1 MATYD
6 TVGVSAVVFGAT
18 SVTTASFTVTS
29 SANRGVALC
38 LYHHSNTATGI
49 TASSNSV
56 AGSLVSGTDT
66 GTARSARSMIFGVPA
81 ASSGAQTATAG
92 WTGGRDAY
100 LAALSYSN
108 VDQTTPFTNGAS
120 GNGATG
126 APRVTPTAGADAADR
141 SIGAYSATGG
151 SGNVQTPRLF
161 HITGTGLN
169 WDGTE
174 GAAGATHGCDD
185 YFFTWVASGVNVKTV
200 AASGIVGPLI
210 GGRLVDGGA
219 LMKGRLIG

>member
-6 TVGVSAVVFGAT
+6 TVGVSGVVFGAT

-29 SANRGVALC
+29 SSDRGVALA
-38 LYHHSNTATGI
+38 LYHHSNTSTNFS
-49 TASSNSV
+49 ASSNSI

-81 ASSGAQTATAG
+81 ASAGAQTATVS
-92 WTGGRDAY
+92 WTTGSDAY
-100 LAALSYSN
+100 LAALSYSD
-108 VDQTTPFTNGAS
+108 VDQTTPFNNGAS

-126 APRVTPTAGADAADR
+126 APRVTPTAGSNAGDR

-151 SGNVQTPRLF
+151 GGNVQTPRLF

-169 WDGTE
+169 WDGTD

-185 YFFTWVASGVNVKTV
+185 YFFTWVASGVNVKTKESAGTIHGQRV
-200 AASGIVGPLI
+200 I
-210 GGRLVDGGA
+210 GGGCGMRV
-219 LMKGRLIG
+219 IG